1 MVYTTPAPAPA
12 SMLVTP
18 PVGMTA
24 RQFRGYQKILEQ
36 VLLYLASANR
46 GISNI
51 EHHPDVNQKLS
62 IDSLNALKDK
72 HRETTRKY
80 DEAYNSLF
88 QNDLDDSEPDQ
99 QQAQIS
105 QVMDVSRSTLARK
118 QDEACFQTKLKM
130 DMLLVDLNVLSVT
143 ILKYI
148 PPNTL
153 EDFMI
158 VQAMKLR
165 NDWRTQAT
173 SMTKKMLEIKPA
185 ISQWDLTDLEQ
196 EADTLKSKVA
206 NRWVR

>member
-1 MVYTTPAPAPA
+1 
-12 SMLVTP
+12 
-18 PVGMTA
+18 
-24 RQFRGYQKILEQ
+24 
-36 VLLYLASANR
+36 
-46 GISNI
+46 
-51 EHHPDVNQKLS
+51 
-62 IDSLNALKDK
+62 
-72 HRETTRKY
+72 
-80 DEAYNSLF
+80 
-88 QNDLDDSEPDQ
+88 
-99 QQAQIS
+99 
-105 QVMDVSRSTLARK
+105 
-118 QDEACFQTKLKM
+118 M